1 MHAVASSLSDDPY
14 VGRSFDDQFR
24 VDEPIGMGAMARV
37 YRARQLG
44 VERDVAIKILK
55 RELMGIPDVLA
66 RFRREAELAARLAH
80 PHVVVVHAIGRVPL
94 FGPDVG
100 GEPYTAL
107 EYLEGP
113 SLALLLEREGGVLP
127 LGRALH
133 IVLGLCDAIGEAHA
147 RGIVHRDL
155 KPENVL
161 LVHRGDDADFAK
173 VLDFGLAK
181 AQKSAVDLQTRA
193 GAVLGTPRYVSP
205 EGAQGDEVGPAG
217 DCYAL
222 ATLLYQCLV
231 GRTPFDGTD
240 PLGLLADQA
249 MAAPPDIRSQP
260 AGALVPEPLARVIM
274 QNLSKR
280 PAERAHDAR
289 VFGRALVEASRR
301 AHLGADEI
309 GLSSTLLGTKTTQR
323 TGTAVAVG
331 ARAVES
337 AAVSARAVESAAVSS
352 GRAAAVQRAGDAS
365 PSAPW
370 SRRQPLASLR
380 HLEDRP
386 SDPDSRAR
394 RRRARAV
401 RRAGTFVAC
410 FFLGIAAALAIASGF
425 GAFDRPPAV
434 GSP

>member
-1 MHAVASSLSDDPY
+1 MQAVASSGSDPY
-14 VGRSFDDQFR
+14 VGLSFDDQFR
-24 VDEPIGMGAMARV
+24 IDEPIGAGAMARV

-55 RELMGIPDVLA
+55 RELAGRPDVLA

-80 PHVVVVHAIGRVPL
+80 PHVVVVHAIGSVPL
-94 FGPDVG
+94 FGPELG

-113 SLALLLEREGGVLP
+113 SLAALLEREGVLP

-155 KPENVL
+155 KPDNVL
-161 LVHRGDDADFAK
+161 LVQRGDDADFVK

-231 GRTPFDGTD
+231 GRTPFDTAD
-240 PLGLLADQA
+240 PLTLLAEQVNT
-249 MAAPPDIRSQP
+249 APPDIRSL
-260 AGALVPEPLARVIM
+260 ATAAVVPEPLARVIM
-274 QNLSKR
+274 QNLSKL
-280 PAERAHDAR
+280 PSERAPDAR
-289 VFGRALVEASRR
+289 VLGRALVEASRR

-309 GLSSTLLGTKTTQR
+309 GLSSTLLGTKTTR
-323 TGTAVAVG
+323 HPSTVRAVA
-331 ARAVES
+331 AVP
-337 AAVSARAVESAAVSS
+337 
-352 GRAAAVQRAGDAS
+352 AGPSLAFEATPKLALAGPSRPPS
-365 PSAPW
+365 PSLTP
-370 SRRQPLASLR
+370 SRRGDDQ
-380 HLEDRP
+380 RP
-386 SDPDSRAR
+386 SDPKIRAR
-394 RRRARAV
+394 RRRVRAV
-401 RRAGTFVAC
+401 RRAATFIAC
-410 FFLGIAAALAIASGF
+410 FVLGIVAALGIASGF
-425 GAFDRPPAV
+425 GVFERPLAGQTP
-434 GSP
+434 

>member
-1 MHAVASSLSDDPY
+1 MQAVASSRSDPY
-14 VGRSFDDQFR
+14 VGLAFDDQFR
-24 VDEPIGMGAMARV
+24 VEEPIGVGAMARV

-44 VERDVAIKILK
+44 IERDVAIKILK
-55 RELMGIPDVLA
+55 RELVGTPDVLA

-94 FGPDVG
+94 FGPELG

-113 SLALLLEREGGVLP
+113 SLAALLEREGVLP

-161 LVHRGDDADFAK
+161 LVQRGDDADFVK

-181 AQKSAVDLQTRA
+181 AQKSAVDLRTRA

-205 EGAQGDEVGPAG
+205 EGAQGEEVGPAG

-222 ATLLYQCLV
+222 ATLLYQCLA
-231 GRTPFDGTD
+231 GRTPFDSAD
-240 PLGLLADQA
+240 PLTLLAEQA
-249 MAAPPDIRSQP
+249 NTAPPELRSL
-260 AGALVPEPLARVIM
+260 AAAAVVPEPLSRVIM
-274 QNLSKR
+274 QNLSKL
-280 PAERAHDAR
+280 PSERAPDAR
-289 VFGRALVEASRR
+289 VLGRALVEASRR

-309 GLSSTLLGTKTTQR
+309 GLSSTLLGTRRTQISGLALAA
-323 TGTAVAVG
+323 TGTPSLPLEATPQLSVVAPS
-331 ARAVES
+331 R
-337 AAVSARAVESAAVSS
+337 
-352 GRAAAVQRAGDAS
+352 QPS
-365 PSAPW
+365 PSLP
-370 SRRQPLASLR
+370 PSLR
-380 HLEDRP
+380 ADDERP
-386 SDPDSRAR
+386 SDPKMRAR

-401 RRAGTFVAC
+401 RRAATFIAC
-410 FFLGIAAALAIASGF
+410 FLLGIVAALGIASGF
-425 GAFDRPPAV
+425 GVFEQP
-434 GSP
+434 SPGQTP